1 MLEFYVLAGKHEFNV
16 SVPLLTSCVCVCRL
30 VSSDIKEQGEECQKS
45 FGHDGAM
52 RHAAIHFESART
64 LGDPAQPAGHSHYH
78 TLAYAQT
85 SYTLPHRHT
94 EYKVPC
100 TPHHPACRPPLLRHE
115 FLNKMHT
122 ETPTCPPPPPY
133 QTETHG

>member
-64 LGDPAQPAGHSHYH
+64 LGDPAQPAGHSRYH

-85 SYTLPHRHT
+85 STLHSASQTHRIQG
-94 EYKVPC
+94 
-100 TPHHPACRPPLLRHE
+100 PLYASSPSL
-115 FLNKMHT
+115 
-122 ETPTCPPPPPY
+122 
-133 QTETHG
+133 